1 MVIKLLRKNIG
12 IIITAFGFLLL
23 CILTFGDL
31 GEFMTEQYW
40 LNVKENIMAISYM
53 SIALTLIQTVMKQ
66 GMGEQALQKGLN
78 SAATTEKYTE
88 HRSILRE
95 CTDRMIYMPYF
106 LQIYND
112 RHTEIRKREFLINNN
127 FRSEK
132 SLYASGRKRLIRRYN
147 EIHTHITVG
156 SIKWATTEISYDK
169 NGRIIPLS
177 AYKRNQLIQNIASSL
192 LLMVATAFLTKGL
205 FFEATTSVPLWQKF
219 IKLLTYIITISLGSV
234 LAVIKNYEKGAF
246 SVPNELEEINEIW
259 REFKTWNIPQSLIQE
274 VEEQDAYKKES
285 VNDEKQNDNDGRDL
299 VQKEQTESQNIQNT
313 FSRDDVYLSRAGNSI
328 FHSDDQEL
336 NRKYDGDSA
345 SVG

>member
-1 MVIKLLRKNIG
+1 MVIKFLRKNIG

-40 LNVKENIMAISYM
+40 KNVCNNIMAISYM
-53 SIALTLIQTVMKQ
+53 TVALTLIQTVMKQ
-66 GMGEQALQKGLN
+66 GMGEQALQRGLN
-78 SAATTEKYTE
+78 SKNTTEKYTE

-106 LQIYND
+106 LQLYND

-132 SLYASGRKRLIRRYN
+132 SLFASGRKNLIRKYN
-147 EIHTHITVG
+147 SIHTHITVS

-177 AYKRNQLIQNIASSL
+177 AYKRNQLIQNVVSSL

-205 FFEATTSVPLWQKF
+205 FFEAATEVPLWQKF
-219 IKLLTYIITISLGSV
+219 VKLLTYVITISIGSI
-234 LAVIKNYEKGAF
+234 LTIIKNYEKGAF
-246 SVPNELEEINEIW
+246 SVPNELEEINGIW
-259 REFKTWNIPQSLIQE
+259 LEFKSWDIPKNIIDD
-274 VEEQDAYKKES
+274 VEEKETINEQRKETDDS
-285 VNDEKQNDNDGRDL
+285 RNA
-299 VQKEQTESQNIQNT
+299 VQAEQEEGKDIQNVVSCDVLSV
-313 FSRDDVYLSRAGNSI
+313 SRVGDSV
-328 FHSDDQEL
+328 FHHDDQEFD
-336 NRKYDGDSA
+336 RKRDGNSA
-345 SVG
+345 ST